1 MFMKKKSMI
10 CFVVLF
16 SIVFAIYVSI
26 KYFNRNR
33 SINLSEE
40 FSIEKNQVV
49 RITNSDHTSI
59 KLLSI
64 NVVDCSDSNCAN
76 DKKLQYVLLI
86 NGNRF
91 TIDEIP
97 SSVRIYEN
105 GELKAIE
112 GDEDR
117 LILTVVED

>member
-1 MFMKKKSMI
+1 MKKKGMI
-10 CFVVLF
+10 CFVILF
-16 SIVFAIYVSI
+16 SIVFAIYVSV
-26 KYFNRNR
+26 KYVNRNK
-33 SINLSEE
+33 SVNLSED

-64 NVVDCSDSNCAN
+64 NLVDCTGSTCSG
-76 DKKLQYVLLI
+76 DKKIQYKLFV
-86 NGNRF
+86 NGEF
-91 TIDEIP
+91 IFIDEIP
-97 SSVRIYEN
+97 SSTRIYDN

-117 LILTVVED
+117 LILRVVED

>member
-1 MFMKKKSMI
+1 MKKKSMI

>member
-1 MFMKKKSMI
+1 MKKKSMI

-64 NVVDCSDSNCAN
+64 NVVDCSDFNCAN

>member
-1 MFMKKKSMI
+1 MKKKGMV

-26 KYFNRNR
+26 KYVNRNK
-33 SINLSEE
+33 SVNLSED

-64 NVVDCSDSNCAN
+64 NVVDCTDSSCAS
-76 DKKLQYVLLI
+76 DKKLQYNLFI
-86 NGNRF
+86 NGEIM
-91 TIDEIP
+91 TITEIP
-97 SSVRIYEN
+97 SSIRIYEN

-117 LILTVVED
+117 LILRLVEN

>member
-1 MFMKKKSMI
+1 MKKKGMI
-10 CFVVLF
+10 CFVILF
-16 SIVFAIYVSI
+16 SIIFAIYVSI
-26 KYFNRNR
+26 KYFNRNK
-33 SINLSEE
+33 SVNLSED

-64 NVVDCSDSNCAN
+64 NVVDCIDSSCPN
-76 DKKLQYVLLI
+76 DKKLQFNLFI
-86 NGNRF
+86 NGEMI

-97 SSVRIYEN
+97 SSIKIYEG

-117 LILTVVED
+117 LILRVVEE

>member
-10 CFVVLF
+10 YFVILF
-16 SIVFAIYVSI
+16 SIVFAVYVSVN
-26 KYFNRNR
+26 YFTRNR

-64 NVVDCSDSNCAN
+64 NVVDCSDPSCVSE
-76 DKKLQYVLLI
+76 KKLQYVLFI
-86 NGNRF
+86 NGNRM

-97 SSVRIYEN
+97 SSIRIYEN
-105 GELKAIE
+105 GELKAVE

-117 LILTVVED
+117 LILRVVED

>member
-1 MFMKKKSMI
+1 MKKKGMI

-16 SIVFAIYVSI
+16 SIFFAIYVSV
-26 KYFNRNR
+26 KYVNRNK
-33 SINLSEE
+33 SVNLSED

-64 NVVDCSDSNCAN
+64 NVVDCTDSSCTN
-76 DKKLQYVLLI
+76 DKKLQFKLFI
-86 NGNRF
+86 NGEIIS
-91 TIDEIP
+91 IDEIP
-97 SSVRIYEN
+97 SSINIYEG

-117 LILTVVED
+117 LILRVVED

>member
-1 MFMKKKSMI
+1 MKKKGMV

-16 SIVFAIYVSI
+16 SIIFAVYVSV
-26 KYFNRNR
+26 KYFNRNK
-33 SINLSEE
+33 SVNLSED

-64 NVVDCSDSNCAN
+64 NVVDCTDSSCMS
-76 DKKLQYVLLI
+76 DKKLQYVLFI

-97 SSVRIYEN
+97 SSINIFEG
-105 GELKAIE
+105 GELKAID

-117 LILTVVED
+117 LILRVIED

>member
-1 MFMKKKSMI
+1 MKKKGMI

-16 SIVFAIYVSI
+16 SIIFAIYVSV
-26 KYFNRNR
+26 KYFNRNK
-33 SINLSEE
+33 SVNLSED

-64 NVVDCSDSNCAN
+64 NVVDCTDSTCSD
-76 DKKLQYVLLI
+76 DKKLQFKLFI
-86 NGNRF
+86 NGRIIIIN
-91 TIDEIP
+91 EIP
-97 SSVRIYEN
+97 SSTVIYEG

-117 LILTVVED
+117 LILRVVED

>member
-1 MFMKKKSMI
+1 MKKKGMI

-16 SIVFAIYVSI
+16 SIIFAIYVSV
-26 KYFNRNR
+26 KYFNRNK
-33 SINLSEE
+33 SVNLSED

-64 NVVDCSDSNCAN
+64 NVVDCTDSSCAN
-76 DKKLQYVLLI
+76 DKKLQFKLFI
-86 NGNRF
+86 NGEIII
-91 TIDEIP
+91 IDEIP
-97 SSVRIYEN
+97 SSTVIYEG

-117 LILTVVED
+117 LILRVVED

>member
-1 MFMKKKSMI
+1 MKKKGMV
-10 CFVVLF
+10 CFVILF

-26 KYFNRNR
+26 KYVSRNK
-33 SINLSEE
+33 SVNLSED

-49 RITNSDHTSI
+49 RITNSAHTSI

-64 NVVDCSDSNCAN
+64 NVVDCTDSSCTS
-76 DKKLQYVLLI
+76 DKKLQYNLFI
-86 NGNRF
+86 NGEIM
-91 TIDEIP
+91 TITEIP
-97 SSVRIYEN
+97 SSIRIYEN

-117 LILTVVED
+117 LILRLVEN

>member
-1 MFMKKKSMI
+1 MKKKGMI

-16 SIVFAIYVSI
+16 SLVFAVYVSV
-26 KYFNRNR
+26 KYFNRNK
-33 SINLSEE
+33 SVNLSED

-64 NVVDCSDSNCAN
+64 NIVDCNSSSCLNE
-76 DKKLQYVLLI
+76 KSLQYKLLI
-86 NGNRF
+86 NGQ
-91 TIDEIP
+91 TIFINEIP
-97 SSVRIYEN
+97 SSTNIYEN

-117 LILTVVED
+117 LILKVVED

>member
-1 MFMKKKSMI
+1 MKKKGMI

-16 SIVFAIYVSI
+16 SLVFAVYVSV
-26 KYFNRNR
+26 KYFNRNK
-33 SINLSEE
+33 SVNLSED

-64 NVVDCSDSNCAN
+64 NIVDCNSSSCLNE
-76 DKKLQYVLLI
+76 KSLQYKLLI
-86 NGNRF
+86 NGQ
-91 TIDEIP
+91 TIFINEIP
-97 SSVRIYEN
+97 SSTNIYEN

-117 LILTVVED
+117 LILRVVEN

>member
-1 MFMKKKSMI
+1 MKKKSMI

-64 NVVDCSDSNCAN
+64 NVVDCSDPSCVSE
-76 DKKLQYVLLI
+76 KKLQYVLFI
-86 NGNRF
+86 NGNRM

-105 GELKAIE
+105 GELKAVE

-117 LILTVVED
+117 LILRVVED

>member
-1 MFMKKKSMI
+1 MKKKGMI

-16 SIVFAIYVSI
+16 SIIFAIYVSV
-26 KYFNRNR
+26 KYFNRNK
-33 SINLSEE
+33 SVNLSED

-49 RITNSDHTSI
+49 RVTNSDHTSI

-64 NVVDCSDSNCAN
+64 NVVDCVDSSCLS
-76 DKKLQYVLLI
+76 DKKLQYKLFV
-86 NGNRF
+86 NGEVMI
-91 TIDEIP
+91 IDEIP
-97 SSVRIYEN
+97 SSIQIYEN

-117 LILTVVED
+117 LILRLVEE

>member
-1 MFMKKKSMI
+1 MKKKSMI
-10 CFVVLF
+10 YFVILF
-16 SIVFAIYVSI
+16 SIVFAVYVSVN
-26 KYFNRNR
+26 YFTRNR

-64 NVVDCSDSNCAN
+64 NVVDCSDPSCVSE
-76 DKKLQYVLLI
+76 KKLQYVLFI
-86 NGNRF
+86 NGNRM

-97 SSVRIYEN
+97 SSIRIYEN
-105 GELKAIE
+105 GELKAVE

-117 LILTVVED
+117 LILRVVED